1 MKDKTM
7 GQARFLPVLLLIIV
21 FFIGCPNRHG
31 LSEQQPLISAG
42 ETVITVDDY
51 LKALEVTKTAY
62 PHALIVKN
70 EAFKTIKT
78 RLLSQ
83 MIEELVIMKTAAEK
97 QITISDSDFAA
108 EVESIKKDYPEGV
121 FEDMLIE
128 NAMTER
134 LWESRLRKRML
145 MEKVL
150 DAELD
155 ASIIVS
161 PEDMTRYYEEN
172 AAVIEAEFDNGQDE
186 AEAYDRILRRM
197 KMEKK
202 QDAYQAWIDRK
213 KSDYSIEVNQKIWE
227 KILDF

>member
-1 MKDKTM
+1 MKEKNM
-7 GQARFLPVLLLIIV
+7 ARPRLLQALLLMLVIITA
-21 FFIGCPNRHG
+21 CREREG
-31 LSEQQPLISAG
+31 LFEYQPLISSG
-42 ETVITVDDY
+42 RTVITVNDY

-83 MIEELVIMKTAAEK
+83 LIEELVIMKSAEEK
-97 QITISDSDFAA
+97 QITVSDTEFKA
-108 EVESIKKDYPEGV
+108 EVEAIKKDYPEGV
-121 FEDMLIE
+121 FEEMFIE

-134 LWESRLRKRML
+134 LWETRLRQRML

-150 DAELD
+150 EAELD
-155 ASIIVS
+155 GGISVS

-172 AAVIEAEFDNGQDE
+172 AAVIEEEFDHGQDE
-186 AEAYDRILRRM
+186 AEVYDRILKRM
-197 KMEKK
+197 KLEKK
-202 QDAYQAWIDRK
+202 QAAYQAWIDRK

-227 KILDF
+227 KILDL